1 MIPSAMRRLVAV
13 GGLFALA
20 NGLSGLFT
28 GVYLFRLRPGLETPA
43 TYALW
48 QFLALLAAAPALGWL
63 IKTRGAVLTYQIGTG
78 LHAGFY
84 LALLLLRERAAL
96 HLEALGAWMGL
107 ALGAWAMAS
116 HVLVYDV
123 IPEEKREL
131 YFNQSGLVTSLATLV
146 TPLLAGWMLSALPGL
161 TGYRVIFVLSF
172 VLFAASAALSL
183 GLTPSRPPA
192 PFRLGAV
199 LPGRD
204 PDWRRLLL
212 AHSVLGLRDG
222 ITSFAINLL
231 VYLTTGGEARV
242 GQFTFL
248 TGALGLASYWVAS
261 RLMHPGNREKSFR
274 LGAVGMAAATGV
286 LAFGVSWPV
295 LLAYGV
301 LQAVV
306 NPVWLTS
313 FSTASF
319 SIIRRAMGSEDLRV
333 EMIAAREIPL
343 NLGRVVAL
351 LGFLALV
358 RGAGEGQVLFLRWL
372 LPFLGLPFPLAWL
385 LMRSGGGQVWPLGLG
400 ALVRLRGPRR

>member
-1 MIPSAMRRLVAV
+1 MVAV

-48 QFLALLAAAPALGWL
+48 QFLALLAASPALGWL
-63 IKTRGAVLTYQIGTG
+63 IKNRGAVLTYQIGIA

-84 LALLLLRERAAL
+84 LALLFLQEEAAL

-107 ALGAWAMAS
+107 ALGAWAMAG

-131 YFNQSGLVTSLATLV
+131 YFNQSGLVNSLAALV
-146 TPLLAGWMLSALPGL
+146 TPLLAGWTLTALPGL
-161 TGYRVIFVLSF
+161 TGYRVIFVVSF

-183 GLTPSRPPA
+183 GLSPMRPPA
-192 PFRLGAV
+192 PFRIGAV

-204 PDWRRLLL
+204 PGWRRLLL
-212 AHSVLGLRDG
+212 AHGVLGLRDG

-231 VYLTTGGEARV
+231 VYLTTGGEDRV
-242 GQFTFL
+242 GEFTFL
-248 TGALGLASYWVAS
+248 TGALGLVSYWVAG
-261 RLMHPGNREKSFR
+261 RLMHPGNREQSFR
-274 LGAVGMAAATGV
+274 LGAVGMAVATGV

-295 LLAYGV
+295 LLTYGL
-301 LQAVV
+301 LQAALS
-306 NPVWLTS
+306 PIWLTS

-319 SIIRRAMGSEDLRV
+319 SIIRRATGPEDLRV
-333 EMIAAREIPL
+333 EMIAAREMPL

-358 RGAGEGQVLFLRWL
+358 RGAGEEQVLLLRWL
-372 LPFLGLPFPLAWL
+372 LPCLGLPFPLAWL
-385 LMRSGGGQVWPLGLG
+385 LMRSGGGDGRRFGLRWPVPLG
-400 ALVRLRGPRR
+400 RRRP